1 MSALERIQEKSLIRE
16 QSLIG
21 GEWVAGDGGETFAVA
36 NPANGQT
43 IADVADVGETGAL
56 EAVSAADEA
65 FERWKQTPVN
75 KRSKILRRW
84 YELIMANQ
92 ADLAALI
99 TAEMGKPLAQA
110 MGEVVYAADF
120 VEWYAE
126 EAKRSH
132 GETLASPWPDARVMT
147 LQQPVG
153 VVAAITPWNFPAGMI
168 TRKVAPA
175 IAAGCCVVVKP
186 APETPLTALA
196 LAHLAEEA
204 GLPPGVLNV
213 VTGDAARIGPVLTG
227 DARVRMVGFTG
238 STEVG
243 KLLMRQSADTVKKVA
258 LELGGN
264 APFIVMDD
272 ADLEAA
278 AAGAVLAKFRVSG
291 QVCVAANRL
300 LVQRAV
306 ADDFVAALKEK
317 IEAIKVGDGFE
328 DGIDMGPL
336 VHDEAVGRVEG
347 LVREAQAAGGS
358 IAAGGGRLDR
368 EGSFFA
374 PTLIDN
380 ATPDMS
386 IVRDEI
392 FGPVLGVMRF
402 DDEAEAV
409 RIANDTPYGLAG
421 YLYTR
426 DVGRVFRLAEALEYG
441 MVGVNAPLV
450 GSSSTPFGGVKQ
462 SGIGREGG
470 RWGLEEFQE
479 TKLIVLGGVG
489 S

>member
-1 MSALERIQEKSLIRE
+1 MSLADRIKDKSLFRE
-16 QSLIG
+16 EALIG
-21 GEWVAGDGGETFAVA
+21 GEWVGGEGGKTFAVT

-43 IADVADVGETGAL
+43 IANIADVGEKGAL
-56 EAVSAADEA
+56 EAVSAATEA
-65 FERWKQTPVN
+65 FEHWKKVRAN
-75 KRSKILRRW
+75 DRAAILRKW
-84 YELIMANQ
+84 YDLILANQ
-92 ADLAALI
+92 DDLASLI
-99 TAEMGKPLAQA
+99 TAEMGKPYAQA
-110 MGEVVYAADF
+110 KGEVVYAADF

-132 GETLASPWPDARVMT
+132 GETLSSPWPDARVMT
-147 LQQPVG
+147 LQQPIG

-175 IAAGCCVVVKP
+175 LAAGCCAVVKP

-196 LAHLAEEA
+196 LAKLAEDA
-204 GLPPGVLNV
+204 GLPPGVMNV
-213 VTGDAARIGPVLTG
+213 VTGEAANIGPVLTG
-227 DARVRMVGFTG
+227 DPRIRMLGFTG
-238 STEVG
+238 STEIG

-272 ADLEAA
+272 ADLESA
-278 AAGAVLAKFRVSG
+278 AAGAILAKYRVSG

-300 LVQRAV
+300 LVQRGV
-306 ADDFVAALKEK
+306 ADKFVEVLKAK
-317 IEAIKVGDGFE
+317 VEAIKVGDGFE

-336 VHDEAVGRVEG
+336 VHEEAVGRVEG
-347 LVREAQAAGGS
+347 LVREASDAGAS
-358 IAAGGGRLDR
+358 IAAGGARLDR
-368 EGSFFA
+368 EGAFFA

-386 IVRDEI
+386 IVKNEI
-392 FGPVLGVMRF
+392 FGPVLSVMRF
-402 DDEAEAV
+402 DDEEEAI

-421 YLYTR
+421 YIYTR
-426 DVGRVFRLAEALEYG
+426 DVGRVHRLAEALEYG

-470 RWGLEEFQE
+470 RWGMEEFQE
-479 TKLIVLGGVG
+479 TKLIVLGGIG